1 MEAGMNSNQQRF
13 CSVWLGSA
21 ILFIGMARAADTLPG
36 TAAIPWPEP
45 DLSARLMDGA
55 HVFVERKIGEARDKR
70 ARHWNHDFT
79 SPEGY
84 ERSVAPNRERFR
96 KMIGV
101 VDARVVPVPMEIF
114 GEAGSTKA
122 SDVARMAKASDGVI
136 VGNPALLD
144 EPAKSEMRPG
154 LVAETDAFRI
164 WQVRWPVLDRVWS
177 EGLMLEPIKTEAPS
191 RIKLGA
197 EAENLLREKPR
208 HVIMV
213 PDATETPEQLAGVAE
228 GDPGRRE
235 FVRRLVT
242 QGFTVIIPTILD
254 RELYLD
260 RPGLEDKLKKAE
272 ISHREWIYRQAFHLG
287 RHIIGYEVQK
297 VLAAV
302 DWIELT
308 APGGTIGVAGWGD
321 GGQLAFYAGACD
333 TRITATLVGG
343 YFQSRERIWAEP
355 IDRNLFGF
363 LNEFGDAEISSLFP
377 PRALLIDDRPGGQIT
392 TPKGEFAHLP
402 DLEFTHF
409 GMTGQKWS
417 FPFANRAS
425 VLLTDSLSWR
435 FFTEP
440 ASSVENPLGYLQNG
454 LSANVDLSVMEDLRA
469 KFSPKTRRDRLFA
482 QMEDHTQQL
491 IRDADRVRD
500 EWFLFQAEP
509 KLRPGGWST
518 EKAHP
523 TLDPANF
530 IEKAKAYREIFAKE
544 AMGSFD
550 EPLAQPNPRS
560 RKVAETEKW
569 TAWDVVLDVYHDL
582 FAWGTL
588 VLPKDLKADEKR
600 PVVVC
605 QHGRNG
611 LPRDTINASNPAY
624 NDFAAKLAER
634 GFITF
639 APHNLY
645 RGEDRYRWLDRKAN
659 AIGCTLFSFI
669 IPSHRQILDWLKT
682 QPNVDP
688 ARIAFY
694 GLSYGGETA
703 MRVPPLLEDYAV
715 TICSGDFNQWTRK
728 VAATDFPNGFM
739 PSIEWEMPYW
749 NLGNTFDYSE
759 MAALIFPRPFM
770 VERGHH
776 DRVSTDAWVAHEY
789 AKVRWLYAQF
799 GMADR
804 TAIEFFQGGHSING
818 QGSFDFLHKH
828 LNWPVPGN

>member
-1 MEAGMNSNQQRF
+1 MNSIYQRF
-13 CSVWLGSA
+13 CQTGFGAV
-21 ILFIGMARAADTLPG
+21 ILSLCGMVCADDILSG
-36 TAAIPWPEP
+36 TVPITWPEA
-45 DLSARLMDGA
+45 DLSTRLMDGA
-55 HVFVERKIGEARDKR
+55 HAFVERKISEAREKR
-70 ARHWNHDFT
+70 SRQWKHDFS
-79 SPEGY
+79 SPEAY

-96 KMIGV
+96 NMIGV
-101 VDARVVPVPMEIF
+101 VDARVAPVTMEIF
-114 GEAGSTKA
+114 GEAGPQDAAGIGRETK
-122 SDVARMAKASDGVI
+122 VGGGVI
-136 VGNPALLD
+136 VGDPALLG
-144 EPAKSEMRPG
+144 EPEVTGKRPG
-154 LVAETDAFRI
+154 LVAETETFRI
-164 WQVRWPVLDRVWS
+164 WQVRWPVLTGVWS
-177 EGLMLEPIKTEAPS
+177 EGLMLEPVKTASPS
-191 RIKLGA
+191 RIRLGA

-208 HVIMV
+208 HVIVV
-213 PDATETPEQLAGVAE
+213 PDATETPEQIAGVAW

-235 FVRRLVT
+235 LVRRLVT
-242 QGFTVIIPTILD
+242 QGFTVIIPAIMD
-254 RELYLD
+254 RDLYWE
-260 RPGLEDKLKKAE
+260 RPGFEDKLKKAE
-272 ISHREWIYRQAFHLG
+272 ITHREWIYRQAYHMG
-287 RHIIGYEVQK
+287 RHIVGYEVQK

-302 DWIELT
+302 DWIERV

-321 GGQLAFYAGACD
+321 GGQIAFYAGACD
-333 TRITATLVGG
+333 TRIGATLVGG
-343 YFQSRERIWAEP
+343 YFQSREKIWAEP

-377 PRALLIDDRPGGQIT
+377 PRALLIDDTPGEEIK

-402 DLEFTHF
+402 DLEFAHF
-409 GMTGQKWS
+409 GMEGRQWA
-417 FPFANRAS
+417 FPFANRAA
-425 VLLTDSLSWR
+425 VFLTHSLSWR
-435 FFTEP
+435 FFAEP
-440 ASSVENPLGYLQNG
+440 VPSVGSPLGYLQNG
-454 LSANVDLSVMEDLRA
+454 LSADVDLGVLEDHRA
-469 KFSPKTRRDRLFA
+469 GFSPKSRRDRLFA

-491 IRDADRVRD
+491 IRDADRARD
-500 EWFLFQAEP
+500 EWFLFKAEP

-518 EKAHP
+518 EKAHT

-530 IEKAKAYREIFAKE
+530 IESNKAYREIFAKE
-544 AMGSFD
+544 AIGAFD
-550 EPLAQPNPRS
+550 EPLARPNPRS

-569 TAWDVVLDVYHDL
+569 TAWDVVLDVYPDF

-588 VLPKDLKADEKR
+588 LLPKGLTTSEKR

-611 LPRDTINASNPAY
+611 LPRDTIDAANPAY
-624 NDFAAKLAER
+624 NDFAATLAGR
-634 GFITF
+634 GLITF

-669 IPSHRQILDWLKT
+669 VPSHRQILDWLKT

-799 GMADR
+799 GMGDR
-804 TAIEFFQGGHSING
+804 TEIEYFQGGHSING
-818 QGSFDFLHKH
+818 QGSFDFLHRH
-828 LNWPVPGN
+828 LNWPAPAEK